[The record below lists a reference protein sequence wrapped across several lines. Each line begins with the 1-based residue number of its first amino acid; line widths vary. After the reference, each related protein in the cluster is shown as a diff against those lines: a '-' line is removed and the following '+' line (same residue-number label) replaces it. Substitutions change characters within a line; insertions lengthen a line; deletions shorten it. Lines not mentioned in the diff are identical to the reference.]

1 MQHKEYH
8 VPALEKGMAI
18 LEYLVSSGDKN
29 LNQICADLS
38 ISRTTAFSLLK
49 NMVGLGYLEND
60 SNGQYHPTLKL
71 FSLGMQV
78 QQKKSY
84 SSKILPVLSSLRD
97 DLKATIH
104 LSTYVGDHSVLLYK
118 LQGPGGVQFLSYIGE
133 MKPLHLSG
141 GGKAILAYWPE
152 NQFDSYLMMPLE
164 ARTEKTIC
172 TKEALIECREA
183 IRTRGYA
190 IDDEEGELG
199 VYCIGVPVFTSDD
212 VVFGGLSVSAIK
224 SLFESSKC
232 QSYVEIML
240 SAGERLSRQLGY
252 TGRYPQP

>member
-1 MQHKEYH
+1 MCIRDRDSKMQHKEYH

-118 LQGPGGVQFLSYIGE
+118 PVSYT
-133 MKPLHLSG
+133 HL
-141 GGKAILAYWPE
+141 A
-152 NQFDSYLMMPLE
+152 
-164 ARTEKTIC
+164 
-172 TKEALIECREA
+172 
-183 IRTRGYA
+183 
-190 IDDEEGELG
+190 
-199 VYCIGVPVFTSDD
+199 
-212 VVFGGLSVSAIK
+212 
-224 SLFESSKC
+224 
-232 QSYVEIML
+232 
-240 SAGERLSRQLGY
+240 SRIW
-252 TGRYPQP
+252 TTPSTPCA

>member
-8 VPALEKGMAI
+8 VPALEKGIAI

-49 NMVGLGYLEND
+49 NMVGLGYLESD
-60 SNGQYHPTLKL
+60 KNGLYHPTLKL

-78 QQKKSY
+78 QHKKFY

-97 DLKATIH
+97 TLKATIH
-104 LSTYVGDHSVLLYK
+104 LCTYMGNDSLLLYK

-152 NQFDSYLMMPLE
+152 SQFESYLMLPLE
-164 ARTEKTIC
+164 SRTEKTIC
-172 TKEALIECREA
+172 TKEALMACRET
-183 IRTRGYA
+183 IRERGYA

-199 VYCIGVPVFTSDD
+199 VYCIGVPVFTSDHI
-212 VVFGGLSVSAIK
+212 VFGGLSVSAIK
-224 SLFESSKC
+224 SRFESSKR
-232 QSYVEIML
+232 QSYVEVML

-252 TGRYPQP
+252 IGHYPPF